1 MLTADNLAKLPWLTH
16 GFGQRESFG
25 TGHAQY
31 PVGITTVKQIH
42 SARVVDACGRRGD
55 RIEEG
60 DALIS
65 QTPGLAIGVRTADC
79 VPILLADAR
88 LRTIAAIH
96 AGWRGTA
103 AEIVASTVRQMVD
116 AFGTRPQ
123 DLVAAVGPGIGG
135 CCYEVGP
142 EVARRFGKWRADLE
156 HASEATKIDLA
167 GINAVQLRR
176 LGVTDIYRAN
186 ECTFC
191 LADRYH
197 SYRRDKDEAG
207 RMLSFLSI

>member
-1 MLTADNLAKLPWLTH
+1 MLQAPNLAKLAWLTH
-16 GFGQRESFG
+16 GFGQRNTE
-25 TGHAQY
+25 Y
-31 PVGITTVKQIH
+31 PEDITTVKQIH
-42 SARVVDACGRRGD
+42 SARVIDACGRHGD

-65 QTPGLAIGVRTADC
+65 NTPGLAIGIRTADC

-103 AEIVASTVRQMVD
+103 AEIVPRTVRQMSD
-116 AFGTRPQ
+116 TYGSRPE
-123 DLVAAVGPGIGG
+123 DLAAAVGPCIGG

-142 EVARRFGKWRADLE
+142 EVARQFGKWHPGLE
-156 HASEATKIDLA
+156 HAETPVRIDLA
-167 GINAVQLRR
+167 AINARQLRE
-176 LGVTDIYRAN
+176 LGVADIYLAG

-191 LADRYH
+191 LLDRYH
-197 SYRRDKDEAG
+197 SYRRDQDKAG
-207 RMLSFLSI
+207 RMLSFLAV